1 MPRDTFIARL
11 PERVREAVLLRCRPV
26 AFDPGQYLLRQ
37 GDRDRR
43 ALVLL
48 DGLVKIRVVDPS
60 GFAAVLAV
68 RRAGDIIGEL
78 GALTGDPRTASA
90 LAATPVRAGAISGGD
105 LIQLLA
111 AHPVAVHELIR
122 TQSRRLEWANQRR
135 IDSAARPARWKV
147 ARALS
152 ELVHETDEKGA
163 ATPVHLS
170 QRELASLVGVGL
182 NTAEEALRALAAMG
196 LVNRRYRLIVVPDPA
211 RLRAFAEAD
220 SQNP

>member
-1 MPRDTFIARL
+1 M
-11 PERVREAVLLRCRPV
+11 
-26 AFDPGQYLLRQ
+26 
-37 GDRDRR
+37 
-43 ALVLL
+43 
-48 DGLVKIRVVDPS
+48 
-60 GFAAVLAV
+60 
-68 RRAGDIIGEL
+68 
-78 GALTGDPRTASA
+78 
-90 LAATPVRAGAISGGD
+90 
-105 LIQLLA
+105 
-111 AHPVAVHELIR
+111 
-122 TQSRRLEWANQRR
+122 
-135 IDSAARPARWKV
+135 DSAARPARWKV